1 VVLDSLELLPSK
13 RMRLREG
20 VEIVVVMVVVVV
32 IRLRLDEDS
41 SSYKDVHESEGLRRL
56 VLSAC
61 GAIDSL
67 VQMRTCE
74 PLHT

>member
-1 VVLDSLELLPSK
+1 MVLDSLELLPSK

-20 VEIVVVMVVVVV
+20 VEIVVVMVVVV

-56 VLSAC
+56 VLRAC

-67 VQMRTCE
+67 V
-74 PLHT
+74 